1 MSLGL
6 QYKHNA
12 KYVWRITLFCL
23 PNWYTGLGF
32 QLPGDCY
39 LSDYICTKCKEGG
52 EIIYLF
58 LFLLSG
64 FFFVVFFWR
73 GWGDPIV
80 SVKGA
85 LNISAY
91 QNIFQ
96 KFPARNFV
104 GGNRGMVPSCFN
116 MIVHQCTGLGPW
128 RHGWVKLVWKNLTE
142 PHSFLTSTKRTPL
155 PCLHWRLWARPSRPA
170 SVSDLTKVLLED
182 WPKISINTLPNLMG
196 SLPLSCKGLEDII
209 LNPVDKEYDV
219 TQWLYVCEN
228 RQQMAI
234 CKIGK

>member
-1 MSLGL
+1 
-6 QYKHNA
+6 
-12 KYVWRITLFCL
+12 
-23 PNWYTGLGF
+23 
-32 QLPGDCY
+32 
-39 LSDYICTKCKEGG
+39 
-52 EIIYLF
+52 
-58 LFLLSG
+58 
-64 FFFVVFFWR
+64 
-73 GWGDPIV
+73 
-80 SVKGA
+80 
-85 LNISAY
+85 
-91 QNIFQ
+91 
-96 KFPARNFV
+96 
-104 GGNRGMVPSCFN
+104 

-142 PHSFLTSTKRTPL
+142 PHSFVTSTKRTPL
-155 PCLHWRLWARPSRPA
+155 PWLHWKLWARPSRPA

-234 CKIGK
+234 CKIGKWGLCLSLEYAGKYVDAPWKVERMTSSSFFLTVYMYTYTHKCTYTLMCICTLTYPDKHFTSSHTYDN